1 MDCLILF
8 AKGTSR
14 ATILYLTLSVS
25 KITQAGS
32 GEEYSSLT
40 EKRGRNRMERR
51 LTGGRGGGE
60 RRKDKTP
67 TRNGGVEDAE
77 KL

>member
-1 MDCLILF
+1 
-8 AKGTSR
+8 
-14 ATILYLTLSVS
+14 
-25 KITQAGS
+25 
-32 GEEYSSLT
+32 
-40 EKRGRNRMERR
+40 MERR